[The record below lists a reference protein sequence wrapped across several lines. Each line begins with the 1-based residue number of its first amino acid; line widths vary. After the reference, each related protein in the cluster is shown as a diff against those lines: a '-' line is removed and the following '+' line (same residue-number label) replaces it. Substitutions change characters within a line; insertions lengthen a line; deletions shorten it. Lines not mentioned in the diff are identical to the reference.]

1 MRNTEEEK
9 HVIKDD
15 EETFETLETFK
26 RHGKT
31 NLSYDKS
38 KCKSSKL
45 FIKTEHG
52 FNDIITQDQH
62 ENVDQ
67 DHARQ
72 AEKYREQTR
81 TLLDALE
88 QTKSSE
94 SGATSNPCYDKN
106 KSFFDSVSSSSN
118 SAENPNGLEATSVAS
133 YDKNKSFFDS
143 ISTTCSATEKVQ
155 EGQSMKKDCWGFGKK
170 WKKETPGDFPVYNR
184 ALQLSLGYKI
194 VMCEAFRR
202 GSCHFG
208 DSCNFAHGIEELKPA
223 MTNEEMIYLE
233 HRTRSNIEKRISQL
247 RCIQFE
253 AEYEYSHYLLNSH
266 LLGNGRNSIET
277 KIEWLGN
284 ILVNL
289 DNRVYKMQQ
298 N

>member
-26 RHGKT
+26 RHEKT

-38 KCKSSKL
+38 KCNSSKL
-45 FIKTEHG
+45 SIKTEQG
-52 FNDIITQDQH
+52 LNDIMTQDQH

-67 DHARQ
+67 DQ
-72 AEKYREQTR
+72 KYREQTR
-81 TLLDALE
+81 TLPDDLE

-106 KSFFDSVSSSSN
+106 KSFFDSVSSSCN

-143 ISTTCSATEKVQ
+143 ISSTCSTTEKAQ
-155 EGQSMKKDCWGFGKK
+155 EGHSKKKDCWGFGKK
-170 WKKETPGDFPVYNR
+170 WKKETPGDFPGYNR

-208 DSCNFAHGIEELKPA
+208 DSCNFAHGIEELRPA

-233 HRTRSNIEKRISQL
+233 LRTRSNIEKRIAQL

-266 LLGNGRNSIET
+266 LLGNGRNSVET

>member
-26 RHGKT
+26 RHEKT

-38 KCKSSKL
+38 KCNSSKL
-45 FIKTEHG
+45 SIKTEQG
-52 FNDIITQDQH
+52 LNDIMTQDQL

-67 DHARQ
+67 DQ
-72 AEKYREQTR
+72 KYREQTR
-81 TLLDALE
+81 TLPDDLE

-106 KSFFDSVSSSSN
+106 KSFFDSVSSSCN

-143 ISTTCSATEKVQ
+143 ISSTCSTTEKAQ
-155 EGQSMKKDCWGFGKK
+155 EGHSKKKDSWGFGEK
-170 WKKETPGDFPVYNR
+170 WNFHFPGFP
-184 ALQLSLGYKI
+184 GYKI

-208 DSCNFAHGIEELKPA
+208 DSCNFAHGIEELRPA

-233 HRTRSNIEKRISQL
+233 LRTRSNIEKRISQL

-266 LLGNGRNSIET
+266 LLGNGRNSVET

-289 DNRVYKMQQ
+289 DNRIYKMQQ